1 MSDKLSSILISPRNR
16 KKINIIKKVTS
27 NNLLYIIPNIL
38 HNFNLEM
45 WHLMHCQ
52 MPQGGKGF
60 LTASLRLLIGN
71 WFHEHLQSDEITFPI
86 YIWNVYLR
94 NHIDLLGR
102 IQSCQVFHL
111 FLEKSSSYSKLLC
124 TKSYLWAKEK
134 HILCVTKAKKLL
146 LILVKSEESHN
157 N

>member
-111 FLEKSSSYSKLLC
+111 FLEKSSYSKLLC